1 MFALTRQDTS
11 VMKGIAIC
19 AMLCHHLYGFPPDG
33 VEPYSGVLAWIGVLG
48 KVCVALFLFCSGYGL
63 AANYKP
69 QSILDDCKFIIKR
82 LVKFY
87 ANYWVIFLIF
97 VPLTVFACHRS
108 LADAYGAESN
118 VWVCLLKDI
127 IGIQGFESYN
137 PTWWFNLLIITLYLI
152 FPLLYR
158 AAQRVPWLILLI
170 GLVVMRMAY
179 HISHN
184 PIDFFT
190 WQFPFVVGLVWQLY
204 ENKFTKA
211 TTWLTEHK
219 CIFAICS
226 VALTILFIA
235 LRMWPIIPSW
245 AGSRIDAFLSCSIA
259 WVVIS
264 IGRYMP
270 HTSCVCAF
278 LGKHSMNIYMV
289 HTFFNSFYCKELLH
303 SGEWLRGG
311 GNFVLLMI
319 ICLLISTVIEFLK
332 KKIRFYELVQYITMI
347 TRKS

>member
-19 AMLCHHLYGFPPDG
+19 AMLFHHLYGFPPDG
-33 VEPYSGVLAWIGVLG
+33 VEPYTGVLAWFGILG
-48 KVCVALFLFCSGYGL
+48 KICVALFLFCSGYGL

-69 QSILDDCKFIIKR
+69 QSLLDDVKFIAKR

-97 VPLTVFACHRS
+97 VPITIFACHRS
-108 LADAYGAESN
+108 LADAYGAGSN
-118 VWVCLLKDI
+118 VMVCLLKDI
-127 IGIQGFESYN
+127 MGIQGFDSYN
-137 PTWWFNLLIITLYLI
+137 ITWWFNLLIIILYLI

-158 AAQRVPWLILLI
+158 AAQHAPWMVLLI

-179 HISHN
+179 HLPYSS
-184 PIDFFT
+184 IDVFT
-190 WQFPFVVGLVWQLY
+190 YQFPFVVGVVWQLY
-204 ENKFTKA
+204 ENKFTKV

-219 CIFAICS
+219 YIFAICS
-226 VALTILFIA
+226 VALAVLFIV

-245 AGSRIDAFLSCSIA
+245 SGSRIEAFLSCSI
-259 WVVIS
+259 VLMVIS

-270 HTSCVCAF
+270 HTSNAFAF
-278 LGKHSMNIYMV
+278 LGKHSINIYMM
-289 HTFFNSFYCKELLH
+289 HTFFNAFYCKELLH
-303 SGEWLRGG
+303 TGEWLRGG

-319 ICLLISTVIEFLK
+319 ICLLISMVIEFLK
-332 KKIRFYELVQYITMI
+332 EKIRLYELVNII
-347 TRKS
+347 SKRI